1 MLLDNSTLFTTA
13 IAGTIL
19 ASGSTCLAHATSNE
33 TPETEKVPVVY
44 IIPMEGQMGT
54 DIHEDNMAKV
64 IEDIREQNPQPD
76 IVVMRLNSADFGTNY
91 HLMQV
96 DQKETGM
103 SKIEEYRGMVSD
115 LQENIPSNIR
125 QVVWV
130 EDSVGWG
137 SLLAVAW
144 ENMYMAP
151 EARLWGLR
159 QLFDGAQSWSDDDVR
174 EKMEEAWEGIG
185 RGFFEL
191 GGHGEFA
198 RVLGG
203 AMMDPTKMLSADFK
217 GRSVIWRDDVNGD
230 WKVDDND
237 EQEARFEGR
246 LAEDTML
253 SDGIA
258 ESIEDLMFLMGYRE
272 YETNTSGEELVARYK
287 DQWRRAYK
295 DSLEAWADYQGGGR
309 GNDALKQALSQ
320 KINLDKVLRNMK
332 RFSAVERRL
341 QREIGI
347 DITRLELMLDQ
358 INDQIRQIK
367 NNGRGNNRGRGGGSG
382 VSGGGGRGR

>member
-1 MLLDNSTLFTTA
+1 MTLQNRTRTQSTITGALLGAALLCQPS
-13 IAGTIL
+13 IAAGE
-19 ASGSTCLAHATSNE
+19 AV
-33 TPETEKVPVVY
+33 ETEQVPVVY
-44 IIPMEGQMGT
+44 VVPMEGQMGT
-54 DIHEDNMAKV
+54 DIHEDNMADV
-64 IEDIREQNPQPD
+64 IKDIREQDPQPD

-96 DQKETGM
+96 DRKETGM

-115 LQENIPSNIR
+115 LQENIPSDIR
-125 QVVWV
+125 QVLWV

-159 QLFDGAQSWSDDDVR
+159 QLFDGAQNWADEDVR

-230 WKVDDND
+230 WKIDDND

-272 YETNTSGEELVARYK
+272 FETNTSGEELVSRYR
-287 DQWRRAYK
+287 DQWRRSYK
-295 DSLEAWADYQGGGR
+295 DSLDALSDYQAGGR
-309 GNDALKQALSQ
+309 GDDALRRALSQ
-320 KINLDKVLRNMK
+320 KISLDKILRNMK

-341 QREIGI
+341 EREAGLN
-347 DITRLELMLDQ
+347 ITSVELMLDQ
-358 INDQIRQIK
+358 LNDQIRQIK
-367 NNGRGNNRGRGGGSG
+367 NNGRGGSRGGGRGSG